1 MIESFIITFRETLEV
16 ALIVGIILSYLV
28 RTKQTKFNNIVYIG
42 IAFGIVAS
50 IIGAFLFNYL
60 AGGFT
65 GRAEKI
71 FEGIIMLFGAFL
83 LTAMIF
89 WMMKQKHIARELE
102 QKVAAKISETYKSGL
117 FLLVFVAVL
126 REGIE
131 TVIFLGA

>member
-28 RTKQTKFNNIVYIG
+28 RTKQTKYNNIVYIG

-71 FEGIIMLFGAFL
+71 FEGITMLVGAVL
-83 LTAMIF
+83 LTTMIL

-102 QKVAAKISETYKSGL
+102 HKVKVE
-117 FLLVFVAVL
+117 V
-126 REGIE
+126 
-131 TVIFLGA
+131 